1 MTPADYARILKLAS
15 AYDNRQVTTE
25 AAIAW
30 HAAVE
35 PELAGAVDVDE
46 ALAATTRY
54 FASQPRGEYF
64 TPARLLEQVRADFR
78 LGREQIRADV
88 SAAKAY
94 GLVDRGWGS
103 GVPLPRQVR
112 LALAE
117 RRRVVREEA
126 DRLALPA
133 VSGVHATETNA
144 MPVLPDFKLRRV

>member
-35 PELAGAVDVDE
+35 PELSGAVDVDE

-94 GLVDRGWGS
+94 GLVASDWGRC
-103 GVPLPRQVR
+103 VPLPRGVR
-112 LALAE
+112 EELAE
-117 RRRVVREEA
+117 RRRVVQEEA

-144 MPVLPDFKLRRV
+144 RPVLPDFKLRRV